1 MGEGGQRVLNK
12 QIPKE
17 LAHIMCFG
25 GKKCA
30 GSETSPDFSF
40 VLQTAMAIGEGQNCE
55 RLELIVILK
64 TYEINMNIY
73 F

>member
-25 GKKCA
+25 GKNAQDQKPLLI
-30 GSETSPDFSF
+30 SLLFY
-40 VLQTAMAIGEGQNCE
+40 
-55 RLELIVILK
+55 RLPWR
-64 TYEINMNIY
+64 
-73 F
+73 